1 MKTKIQTQKTFKIDL
16 NLKEYILI
24 REALKDYYISINPDI
39 YPKLRCDIYEI
50 RKRLKTE
57 KFKNPGTWGY

>member
-1 MKTKIQTQKTFKIDL
+1 MENTTIKTNQKTFKIDL

-24 REALKDYYISINPDI
+24 REALQDYYYSINQDI
-39 YPKLRCDIYEI
+39 YPKLSCDIYEI

-57 KFKNPGTWGY
+57 KFKK